1 MNEKKQ
7 LDEEQLVLIQ
17 SILHIQYIDI
27 STLYTCISVIGCAT
41 PPPIV
46 MEVKN
51 RVPPK
56 GVAFQMQLF
65 SASMIMGRKS
75 HAHATDICLDQL

>member
-17 SILHIQYIDI
+17 SILHIQYIDLDI

-65 SASMIMGRKS
+65 SASRAS
-75 HAHATDICLDQL
+75 QASL